1 MPAPLNRLTRR
12 QALKTLAAAVAAPY
26 VITSAALG
34 AGGRPPPSE
43 RVAMGFIGLGNQ
55 GGGHLVGGAWT
66 YLTGGYLARDDV
78 QVRAVCDVV
87 RAKRDGFKQRVNAY
101 YAAKAAGGTANA
113 CEAYNDFRDLLAR
126 GDIDAVLIGTP
137 VHWHA
142 LMTNMAARAGKD
154 VYCEKPCTLTIR
166 EGRAMVDAFRRY
178 GRVFQAGTQQRSCY
192 GGKFRRACEYVRSGR
207 IGQLKAVYAM
217 LGGGGFVPGRP
228 GGKGVPVP
236 DGLDWD
242 LWVGPAPFIPYPG
255 HCDAHMFGWGSINW
269 GQHHYDIVQWA
280 IGSDDTGPVEI
291 GWEDG
296 KLAMKYAN
304 GVVVY
309 GCPYPGEKVGGSG
322 GGTFVGTEG
331 RIAVD
336 REWLVSYPPKILEQP
351 LGPSDVHLYKSNSHS
366 ENFLDC
372 VRTRQRTICDA
383 QTAHRAMS
391 VILVGGIAEQLKRPL
406 KWDPQREQ
414 FLNDGEANRMLSV
427 AQREPWR
434 L

>member
-1 MPAPLNRLTRR
+1 MTRR
-12 QALKTLAAAVAAPY
+12 QALKTLAAAAAAPY
-26 VITSAALG
+26 AITSAALG
-34 AGGRPPPSE
+34 AEGRPPPSQ
-43 RVAMGFIGLGNQ
+43 RVAMGFVGLGNQ

-78 QVRAVCDVV
+78 QVLAVCDVV
-87 RAKRDGFKQRVNAY
+87 RAKRESFKQRVNAY
-101 YAAKAAGGTANA
+101 YAAKAAGGTVNA
-113 CEAYNDFRDLLAR
+113 CEAYNDFRDVLAR
-126 GDIDAVLIGTP
+126 DDIDAVLFGTP

-142 LMTNMAARAGKD
+142 MMTNMAARAGKD
-154 VYCEKPCTLTIR
+154 VYCEKPCSLTIR
-166 EGRAMVDAFRRY
+166 EGRAMADAVRRY

-228 GGKGVPVP
+228 SGKGVPVP

-242 LWVGPAPFIPYPG
+242 LWLGPAPCIPYPG

-296 KLAMKYAN
+296 KLAMRYSS

-322 GGTFVGTEG
+322 GGTFVGTDG

-351 LGPSDVHLYKSNSHS
+351 LGPNDVHLYKSNSHS
-366 ENFLDC
+366 GNFLDC
-372 VRTRQRTICDA
+372 VRTRQRTICDVE
-383 QTAHRAMS
+383 TSHRAMS

-406 KWDPQREQ
+406 KWDPHREE
-414 FLNDGEANRMLSV
+414 FVNDPEANRMLSV
-427 AQREPWR
+427 TPREPWR